1 MIFVLIRTIIA
12 HISCYFRCANVV
24 NAINFLSD
32 LQSEECYIQGG
43 TSLVKKKERERKI
56 KFNWAYTHTT
66 VRHVIVA
73 DICVQ

>member
-12 HISCYFRCANVV
+12 YISCYFRCANE
-24 NAINFLSD
+24 INFLSG
-32 LQSEECYIQGG
+32 LQSEECYIQGD
-43 TSLVKKKERERKI
+43 TSLVNKKKREREKE
-56 KFNWAYTHTT
+56 NSTGLTHTHTT